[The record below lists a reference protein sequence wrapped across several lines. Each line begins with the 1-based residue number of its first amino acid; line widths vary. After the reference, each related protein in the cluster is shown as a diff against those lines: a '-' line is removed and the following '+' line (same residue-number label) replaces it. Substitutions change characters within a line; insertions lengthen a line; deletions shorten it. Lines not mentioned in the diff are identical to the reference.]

1 MVSSAMRSER
11 RNIPLILKRAPGAAV
26 TVLLLVWAVVQVYP
40 IIFMFI
46 TSVKTDK
53 QILNAPF
60 ALPDPLKF
68 DNYEIVWQGDRVAQ
82 PFSTFFINSFIITLG
97 SLLILLFVAGLAGYS
112 LARGRFPGNAATQQ
126 MFLLTLAVPVH
137 VLIIPMYFF
146 MGDLG
151 LRNNHLGMMLVY
163 ATLGLPFTIILMR
176 AYFLS
181 FPHELEE
188 AALLDGCSRFGA
200 FIRVVVPVS
209 RGAIASMAII
219 NISWIWSELFFAL
232 VLLDQ
237 PQVRT
242 LPLAVA
248 GYRPVSMAAESVVG
262 QQFAIM
268 TLTALPLFVFY
279 FLFQRQIRKGMTAGA
294 LR

>member
-1 MVSSAMRSER
+1 MNSER
-11 RNIPLILKRAPGAAV
+11 KTISSILRRAPGKLV
-26 TVLLLVWAVVQVYP
+26 TVLLIFWAIVQLYP
-40 IIFMFI
+40 ILYMFM

-60 ALPDPLKF
+60 ALPDPLQLE
-68 DNYEIVWQGDRVAQ
+68 NYILVWQGDRVAQ
-82 PFSTFFINSFIITLG
+82 PFSTFLLNSSIITLG
-97 SLLILLFVAGLAGYS
+97 SLAILLFVAGLAGYS

-126 MFLLTLAVPVH
+126 GFLLTLAVPVH

-151 LRNNHLGMMLVY
+151 LRNSHIGMMLVY

-181 FPHELEE
+181 FPRELEE
-188 AALLDGCSRFGA
+188 SALLDGCSRFGA

-219 NISWIWSELFFAL
+219 NISWIWSELLFAL

-237 PQVRT
+237 QGVRT

-248 GYRPVSMAAESVVG
+248 GYRPASMTSESVLG

-268 TLTALPLFVFY
+268 SLTALPLFVFY
-279 FLFQRQIRKGMTAGA
+279 FLFQQQIRKGMTAGA

>member
-1 MVSSAMRSER
+1 MK
-11 RNIPLILKRAPGAAV
+11 IHPILKRVPGAAV
-26 TVLLLVWAVVQVYP
+26 TGLLLFWAIVQLYP
-40 IIFMFI
+40 ILFMFI

-60 ALPDPLKF
+60 ALPDPLLL
-68 DNYEIVWQGDRVAQ
+68 DNYAIVWQGDRVSQ
-82 PFSTFFINSFIITLG
+82 PFATFFINSFSITLG
-97 SLLILLFVAGLAGYS
+97 SLAILLSVAGLAGYS

-126 MFLLTLAVPVH
+126 IFLLTLAVPVH

-146 MGDLG
+146 MGSLG
-151 LRNNHLGMMLVY
+151 LRNSHVGMMLVY

-200 FIRVVVPVS
+200 FMRVVVPVS

-232 VLLDQ
+232 VLLNQ

-248 GYRPVSMAAESVVG
+248 GYRPAAMSSESVLG

-268 TLTALPLFVFY
+268 SLTALPLFVFY
-279 FLFQRQIRKGMTAGA
+279 FLFQQQIRKGMTAGA

>member
-1 MVSSAMRSER
+1 MNGER
-11 RNIPLILKRAPGAAV
+11 RAIHPLIQRIPGAAV
-26 TVLLLVWAVVQVYP
+26 TVMLVVWAIVQVYP
-40 IIFMFI
+40 ILFMFI

-60 ALPDPLKF
+60 ALPEPLKF
-68 DNYEIVWQGDRVAQ
+68 ENYAIVWQGDRVAQ
-82 PFSTFFINSFIITLG
+82 PFSTFFINSFTITLG

-126 MFLLTLAVPVH
+126 GFLLTLAVPVH

-146 MGDLG
+146 TGQIG
-151 LRNNHLGMMLVY
+151 LRNSHIGMMLVY

-181 FPHELEE
+181 FPRELEE
-188 AALLDGCSRFGA
+188 SALLDGCSRFGA

-219 NISWIWSELFFAL
+219 NISWIWSELLFAL

-242 LPLAVA
+242 LPLAIA
-248 GYRPVSMAAESVVG
+248 GYRPVSMAAESVIG

-279 FLFQRQIRKGMTAGA
+279 FLFQQQIRKGMTAGA

>member
-1 MVSSAMRSER
+1 MIPERKTFSS
-11 RNIPLILKRAPGAAV
+11 ILRRAPGILV
-26 TVLLLVWAVVQVYP
+26 TVLLIFWAIVQLYP
-40 IIFMFI
+40 ILYMFM

-60 ALPDPLKF
+60 ALPDPLKLE
-68 DNYEIVWQGDRVAQ
+68 NYILVWQGDRVAQ
-82 PFSTFFINSFIITLG
+82 PFSTFFLNSSIITLG
-97 SLLILLFVAGLAGYS
+97 SLAILLFVAVLAGYS
-112 LARGRFPGNAATQQ
+112 LACGGFPGNAATQQ
-126 MFLLTLAVPVH
+126 GFLLTLAVPVH

-151 LRNNHLGMMLVY
+151 LRNSHIGLMLVY
-163 ATLGLPFTIILMR
+163 ATLGLPFTIILLR
-176 AYFLS
+176 AYFLG
-181 FPHELEE
+181 FPRELEE
-188 AALLDGCSRFGA
+188 SALLDGCSRFGA
-200 FIRVVVPVS
+200 FIRVVAPVS

-219 NISWIWSELFFAL
+219 NISWIWSELLFAL

-237 PQVRT
+237 QGVRT

-248 GYRPVSMAAESVVG
+248 GYRPASMTSESVLG

-268 TLTALPLFVFY
+268 SLTALPLFVFY
-279 FLFQRQIRKGMTAGA
+279 FLFQQQIRKGMTAGA

>member
-1 MVSSAMRSER
+1 MNHKRSA
-11 RNIPLILKRAPGAAV
+11 IHPLFKRIPGAAV
-26 TVLLLVWAVVQVYP
+26 TILLIFWAIVQVYP
-40 IIFMFI
+40 ILFMFI

-60 ALPDPLKF
+60 ALPEPLKF
-68 DNYEIVWQGDRVAQ
+68 ENYAIVWQGDRVAQ
-82 PFSTFFINSFIITLG
+82 PFSTFFINSFTITLG

-126 MFLLTLAVPVH
+126 GFLLTLAVPVH

-146 MGDLG
+146 TGQIG
-151 LRNNHLGMMLVY
+151 LRNSHFGMMLVY

-181 FPHELEE
+181 FPRELEE

-219 NISWIWSELFFAL
+219 NISWIWSELLFAL

-242 LPLAVA
+242 LPLAIA
-248 GYRPVSMAAESVVG
+248 GYRPVSMAAESVIG

-268 TLTALPLFVFY
+268 SLTALPLFVFY
-279 FLFQRQIRKGMTAGA
+279 YLFQQQIRKGMTAGA

>member
-1 MVSSAMRSER
+1 
-11 RNIPLILKRAPGAAV
+11 
-26 TVLLLVWAVVQVYP
+26 
-40 IIFMFI
+40 
-46 TSVKTDK
+46 
-53 QILNAPF
+53 
-60 ALPDPLKF
+60 
-68 DNYEIVWQGDRVAQ
+68 
-82 PFSTFFINSFIITLG
+82 
-97 SLLILLFVAGLAGYS
+97 
-112 LARGRFPGNAATQQ
+112 
-126 MFLLTLAVPVH
+126 
-137 VLIIPMYFF
+137 
-146 MGDLG
+146 
-151 LRNNHLGMMLVY
+151 
-163 ATLGLPFTIILMR
+163 MR

-279 FLFQRQIRKGMTAGA
+279 FLFQRQIRKRHDCWRVALTRHTDWRRDKLMSKWFGQTFRKVHKLYVSPQWALDQGA
-294 LR
+294 SL

>member
-1 MVSSAMRSER
+1 MNLERSVTVR
-11 RNIPLILKRAPGAAV
+11 LLKRVPGAMVALM
-26 TVLLLVWAVVQVYP
+26 LLAWAIVQVYP
-40 IIFMFI
+40 ILFMFI
-46 TSVKTDK
+46 TSVKSDK

-60 ALPDPLKF
+60 AMPDPLSL
-68 DNYEIVWQGDRVAQ
+68 DNYAIVWQGDRVAQ
-82 PFSTFFINSFIITLG
+82 PFSTFFVNSFVITFG
-97 SLLILLFVAGLAGYS
+97 SLAILLFVAGLAGYS
-112 LARGRFPGNAATQQ
+112 LARGRFPGNAATQLG
-126 MFLLTLAVPVH
+126 FLLTLAVPVH

-151 LRNNHLGMMLVY
+151 LRNSHVGMMLVY

-181 FPHELEE
+181 FPRELEE
-188 AALLDGCSRFGA
+188 SALLDGCSRFGA

-219 NISWIWSELFFAL
+219 NISWIWSELLFAL

-237 PQVRT
+237 QGVRT

-248 GYRPVSMAAESVVG
+248 GYRPAAMTSESVLG

-279 FLFQRQIRKGMTAGA
+279 FLFQKQIRKGMTAGA

>member
-1 MVSSAMRSER
+1 MIPER
-11 RNIPLILKRAPGAAV
+11 KTIASILRRAPGILVA
-26 TVLLLVWAVVQVYP
+26 VLLIFWAIVQLYP
-40 IIFMFI
+40 ILYMFM

-60 ALPDPLKF
+60 ALPDPLKLE
-68 DNYEIVWQGDRVAQ
+68 NYILVWQGDRVAQ
-82 PFSTFFINSFIITLG
+82 PFSTFFLNSSIITLG
-97 SLLILLFVAGLAGYS
+97 SLAILLFVAGLAGYS

-126 MFLLTLAVPVH
+126 GFLLTLAVPVH

-151 LRNNHLGMMLVY
+151 LRNSHIGMMLVY

-181 FPHELEE
+181 FPRELEE
-188 AALLDGCSRFGA
+188 SALLDGCSRFGA
-200 FIRVVVPVS
+200 FIRVVAPVS

-219 NISWIWSELFFAL
+219 NISWIWSELLFAL

-237 PQVRT
+237 QGVRT

-248 GYRPVSMAAESVVG
+248 GYRPASMTSESVLG

-268 TLTALPLFVFY
+268 SLTALPLFVFY
-279 FLFQRQIRKGMTAGA
+279 FLFQQQIRKGMTAGA

>member
-1 MVSSAMRSER
+1 MHPE
-11 RNIPLILKRAPGAAV
+11 RNIIPAAAKRLPGAAV
-26 TVLLLVWAVVQVYP
+26 TLLLICWTIVQVYP
-40 IIFMFI
+40 ILFMFI

-60 ALPDPLKF
+60 ALPDPLKLE
-68 DNYEIVWQGDRVAQ
+68 NYAIVWQGDRVAQ
-82 PFSTFFINSFIITLG
+82 PFSTFFINSFTITLG
-97 SLLILLFVAGLAGYS
+97 SLVILLFVAGLAGYA
-112 LARGRFPGNAATQQ
+112 LARGRFPGNSATQQ
-126 MFLLTLAVPVH
+126 GFLLTLAVPVH

-146 MGDLG
+146 TGQLG
-151 LRNNHLGMMLVY
+151 LRNSHIGMMLIY

-181 FPHELEE
+181 FPRELEE

-219 NISWIWSELFFAL
+219 NISWIWSELFYAL

-242 LPLAVA
+242 LPLAIA
-248 GYRPVSMAAESVVG
+248 GYRPVSMAAESVIG

-268 TLTALPLFVFY
+268 SLTALPLFVFY
-279 FLFQRQIRKGMTAGA
+279 FLFQQQIRKGMTAGA

>member
-1 MVSSAMRSER
+1 MKPEHSA
-11 RNIPLILKRAPGAAV
+11 IPPISKRIPGAAV
-26 TVLLLVWAVVQVYP
+26 TIALVVWAIVQVYP
-40 IIFMFI
+40 ILFMII
-46 TSVKTDK
+46 TSIKTDK

-60 ALPDPLKF
+60 ALPEPLKLE
-68 DNYEIVWQGDRVAQ
+68 NYAIVWQGDRVAQ
-82 PFSTFFINSFIITLG
+82 PFSTFFINSFTITLG
-97 SLLILLFVAGLAGYS
+97 SLVILLFVAGLAGYS
-112 LARGRFPGNAATQQ
+112 LARGRFPGNAAAQQ
-126 MFLLTLAVPVH
+126 GFLLTLAVPVH

-146 MGDLG
+146 TGEIG
-151 LRNNHLGMMLVY
+151 LRNSHIGMMLVY

-200 FIRVVVPVS
+200 FIRVVAPVS

-242 LPLAVA
+242 LPLAIA
-248 GYRPVSMAAESVVG
+248 GYRPVSMAAESVIG

-279 FLFQRQIRKGMTAGA
+279 FLFQQQIRQGMTAGA

>member
-1 MVSSAMRSER
+1 MIPERKTFSSILR
-11 RNIPLILKRAPGAAV
+11 RPPGILV
-26 TVLLLVWAVVQVYP
+26 TVLLIFWAIVQLYP
-40 IIFMFI
+40 ILYMFM

-60 ALPDPLKF
+60 ALPDPLKLE
-68 DNYEIVWQGDRVAQ
+68 NYILVWQGDRVAQ
-82 PFSTFFINSFIITLG
+82 PFSTFFLNSSIITLG
-97 SLLILLFVAGLAGYS
+97 SLAILLFVAGLAGYS

-126 MFLLTLAVPVH
+126 GFLLTLAVPVH

-151 LRNNHLGMMLVY
+151 LRNSHIGMMLVY

-181 FPHELEE
+181 FPRELEE
-188 AALLDGCSRFGA
+188 SALLDGCSRFGA
-200 FIRVVVPVS
+200 FIRVVAPVS

-219 NISWIWSELFFAL
+219 NISWIWSELLFAL

-237 PQVRT
+237 QGVRT

-248 GYRPVSMAAESVVG
+248 GYRPASMTSESVLG

-268 TLTALPLFVFY
+268 SLTALPLFVFY
-279 FLFQRQIRKGMTAGA
+279 FLFQQQIRKGMTAGA

>member
-1 MVSSAMRSER
+1 MNPERKTISS
-11 RNIPLILKRAPGAAV
+11 ILRRAPGKLV
-26 TVLLLVWAVVQVYP
+26 TVLLIFWAIVQVYP
-40 IIFMFI
+40 ILYMFI
-46 TSVKTDK
+46 TSVKIDK

-60 ALPDPLKF
+60 ALPDPLKLE
-68 DNYEIVWQGDRVAQ
+68 NYILVWQGDRVAQ
-82 PFSTFFINSFIITLG
+82 PFSTFFLNSSIITLG
-97 SLLILLFVAGLAGYS
+97 SLAILLFVAGLAGYS

-126 MFLLTLAVPVH
+126 GFLLTLAVPVH

-151 LRNNHLGMMLVY
+151 LRNSHIGMMLVY

-181 FPHELEE
+181 FPRELEE
-188 AALLDGCSRFGA
+188 SALLDGCSRFGA

-219 NISWIWSELFFAL
+219 NISWIWSELLFAL

-237 PQVRT
+237 QGVRT

-248 GYRPVSMAAESVVG
+248 GYRPASMTSESVLG

-268 TLTALPLFVFY
+268 SLTALPLFVFY
-279 FLFQRQIRKGMTAGA
+279 FLFQQQIRKGMTAGA

>member
-1 MVSSAMRSER
+1 MNSER
-11 RNIPLILKRAPGAAV
+11 KTISSILRRAPGKLV
-26 TVLLLVWAVVQVYP
+26 TVLLIFWAIVQLYP
-40 IIFMFI
+40 ILYMFM

-60 ALPDPLKF
+60 ALPDPLQLE
-68 DNYEIVWQGDRVAQ
+68 NYILVWQGDRVAQ
-82 PFSTFFINSFIITLG
+82 PFSTFFLNSSIITLG
-97 SLLILLFVAGLAGYS
+97 SLAILLFVAGLAGYS

-126 MFLLTLAVPVH
+126 GFLLTLAVPVH

-151 LRNNHLGMMLVY
+151 LRNSHIGMMLVY

-181 FPHELEE
+181 FPRELEE
-188 AALLDGCSRFGA
+188 SALLDGCSRFGA

-219 NISWIWSELFFAL
+219 NISWIWSELLFAL

-237 PQVRT
+237 QGVRT

-248 GYRPVSMAAESVVG
+248 GYRPASMTSESVLG

-268 TLTALPLFVFY
+268 SLTALPLFVFY
-279 FLFQRQIRKGMTAGA
+279 FLFQQQIRKGMTAGA

>member
-1 MVSSAMRSER
+1 MHLKHSA
-11 RNIPLILKRAPGAAV
+11 IHPLIKRIPGATV
-26 TVLLLVWAVVQVYP
+26 TITLVVWAIVQVYP
-40 IIFMFI
+40 ILFMFL

-60 ALPDPLKF
+60 GLPDPLRLE
-68 DNYEIVWQGDRVAQ
+68 NYAIVWQGDRVAQ
-82 PFSTFFINSFIITLG
+82 PFSAFFINSFIITFG
-97 SLLILLFVAGLAGYS
+97 SLVILLFVAGLAGYS

-126 MFLLTLAVPVH
+126 GFLLTLAVPVH

-151 LRNNHLGMMLVY
+151 LRNSHFGMMLVY

-181 FPHELEE
+181 FPRELEE
-188 AALLDGCSRFGA
+188 SALLDGCSRFGA
-200 FIRVVVPVS
+200 FIRVVAPVS

-219 NISWIWSELFFAL
+219 NISWIWSELLFAL

-237 PQVRT
+237 QGVRT

-248 GYRPVSMAAESVVG
+248 GYRPASMTSESVLG

-268 TLTALPLFVFY
+268 SLTALPLFVFY
-279 FLFQRQIRKGMTAGA
+279 FLFQQQIRKGMTAGA

>member
-1 MVSSAMRSER
+1 MLRRVPGIFVSSL
-11 RNIPLILKRAPGAAV
+11 LIF
-26 TVLLLVWAVVQVYP
+26 WAIVQVYP
-40 IIFMFI
+40 ILFMFI

-60 ALPDPLKF
+60 ALPDPLKLE
-68 DNYEIVWQGDRVAQ
+68 NYTIVWQGDRVAQ
-82 PFSTFFINSFIITLG
+82 PFSTFFLNSAIITIG
-97 SLLILLFVAGLAGYS
+97 SLAILLFVAGLAGYS

-126 MFLLTLAVPVH
+126 GFLLTLAVPVH

-146 MGDLG
+146 MGELG
-151 LRNNHLGMMLVY
+151 LRNSHIGMMLVY

-181 FPHELEE
+181 FPRELEE
-188 AALLDGCSRFGA
+188 SALLDGCSRFGA

-219 NISWIWSELFFAL
+219 NISWIWSELLFAL

-237 PQVRT
+237 QGVRT

-248 GYRPVSMAAESVVG
+248 GYRPASMTSESVLG

-279 FLFQRQIRKGMTAGA
+279 FLFQQQIRKGMTAGA

>member
-1 MVSSAMRSER
+1 MNPERKTISS
-11 RNIPLILKRAPGAAV
+11 ILRRAPGKLV
-26 TVLLLVWAVVQVYP
+26 TVLLIFWAIVQVYP
-40 IIFMFI
+40 ILYMFI

-60 ALPDPLKF
+60 ALPDPLKLE
-68 DNYEIVWQGDRVAQ
+68 NYILVWQGDRVAQ
-82 PFSTFFINSFIITLG
+82 PFSTFFLNSSIITLG
-97 SLLILLFVAGLAGYS
+97 SLAILLFVAGLAGYS

-126 MFLLTLAVPVH
+126 GFLLTLAVPVH

-151 LRNNHLGMMLVY
+151 LRNSHIGMMLVY

-181 FPHELEE
+181 FPRELEE
-188 AALLDGCSRFGA
+188 SALLDGCSRFGA

-219 NISWIWSELFFAL
+219 NISWIWSELLFAL

-237 PQVRT
+237 QGVRT

-248 GYRPVSMAAESVVG
+248 GYRPASMTSESVLG

-268 TLTALPLFVFY
+268 SLTALPLFVFY
-279 FLFQRQIRKGMTAGA
+279 FLFQQQIRKGMTAGA

>member
-1 MVSSAMRSER
+1 MNPER
-11 RNIPLILKRAPGAAV
+11 KTIPSLLRRVPGILVTILLIF
-26 TVLLLVWAVVQVYP
+26 WAIVQVYP
-40 IIFMFI
+40 ILFMFI

-60 ALPDPLKF
+60 ALPDPLKLE
-68 DNYEIVWQGDRVAQ
+68 NYILVWQGDRVAQ
-82 PFSTFFINSFIITLG
+82 PFSTFFLNSSIITLG
-97 SLLILLFVAGLAGYS
+97 SLAILLFVAGLAGYS

-126 MFLLTLAVPVH
+126 GFLLTLAVPVH

-151 LRNNHLGMMLVY
+151 LRNSHIGMMLVY

-181 FPHELEE
+181 FPRELEE
-188 AALLDGCSRFGA
+188 SALLDGCSRFGA

-219 NISWIWSELFFAL
+219 NISWIWSELLFAL

-237 PQVRT
+237 QGVRT

-248 GYRPVSMAAESVVG
+248 GYRPASMTSESVLG

-268 TLTALPLFVFY
+268 SLTALPLFVFY
-279 FLFQRQIRKGMTAGA
+279 FLFQQQIRKGMTAGA

>member
-1 MVSSAMRSER
+1 MHSER
-11 RNIPLILKRAPGAAV
+11 SRIPPFAKRIPGAVV
-26 TVLLLVWAVVQVYP
+26 TLLLIFWTIVQVYP
-40 IIFMFI
+40 ILFMFI

-60 ALPDPLKF
+60 ALPDPLKLE
-68 DNYEIVWQGDRVAQ
+68 NYAIVWQGDRVAQ
-82 PFSTFFINSFIITLG
+82 PFSTFFINSFTITFG
-97 SLLILLFVAGLAGYS
+97 SLVILLFVAGLAGYS

-126 MFLLTLAVPVH
+126 GFLLTLAVPVH

-146 MGDLG
+146 TGQLG
-151 LRNNHLGMMLVY
+151 LRNSHIGMMLVY

-181 FPHELEE
+181 FPRELEE

-219 NISWIWSELFFAL
+219 NISWIWSELFYAL

-242 LPLAVA
+242 LPLAIA
-248 GYRPVSMAAESVVG
+248 GYRPVSMAAESVIG

-268 TLTALPLFVFY
+268 SLTALPLFVFY
-279 FLFQRQIRKGMTAGA
+279 FLFQQQIRKGMTAGA

>member
-1 MVSSAMRSER
+1 MSPGWRDIR
-11 RNIPLILKRAPGAAV
+11 WRAGASPA
-26 TVLLLVWAVVQVYP
+26 T
-40 IIFMFI
+40 
-46 TSVKTDK
+46 
-53 QILNAPF
+53 
-60 ALPDPLKF
+60 
-68 DNYEIVWQGDRVAQ
+68 R
-82 PFSTFFINSFIITLG
+82 
-97 SLLILLFVAGLAGYS
+97 
-112 LARGRFPGNAATQQ
+112 ATQQ
-126 MFLLTLAVPVH
+126 GFLLTLAVPVH

-146 MGDLG
+146 TGELG
-151 LRNNHLGMMLVY
+151 LRNSHVGMMLVY

-242 LPLAVA
+242 LPLAIA
-248 GYRPVSMAAESVVG
+248 GYRPVSMAAESVIG

-279 FLFQRQIRKGMTAGA
+279 FLFQQQIRKGMTAGA

>member
-1 MVSSAMRSER
+1 MARHIGIDENLPR
-11 RNIPLILKRAPGAAV
+11 RFAK
-26 TVLLLVWAVVQVYP
+26 LLVIGLLIIWAIVQIYP
-40 IIFMFI
+40 IAFMFI
-46 TSVKTDK
+46 TSIKTDK

-60 ALPDPLKF
+60 AFPDPLQLE
-68 DNYEIVWQGDRVAQ
+68 NYAIVWQGDRVSQ
-82 PFSTFFINSFIITLG
+82 PFINFFGNSFVITAG
-97 SLLILLFVAGLAGYS
+97 SLVILLFVAGLAGYA
-112 LARGRFPGNAATQQ
+112 LARGDFPGNAMTQQ
-126 MFLLTLAVPVH
+126 IFLLSLAVPVH

-146 MGDLG
+146 MGELG
-151 LRNNHLGMMLVY
+151 LRNNLIGMMLVY
-163 ATLGLPFTIILMR
+163 ATMGLPFTIILMR

-181 FPHELEE
+181 FPRELEE
-188 AALLDGCSRFGA
+188 QALLDGCGRFGA

-237 PQVRT
+237 GNVRT

-248 GYRPVSMAAESVVG
+248 GYRPVSMASESVVG

-268 TLTALPLFVFY
+268 TLTSLPLFIFY
-279 FLFQRQIRKGMTAGA
+279 FIFQKQIRKGMTAGA

>member
-1 MVSSAMRSER
+1 MIPERKTFSS
-11 RNIPLILKRAPGAAV
+11 ILRRAPGILV
-26 TVLLLVWAVVQVYP
+26 TVLLIFWAIVQLYP
-40 IIFMFI
+40 ILYMFM

-60 ALPDPLKF
+60 ALPDPLKLE
-68 DNYEIVWQGDRVAQ
+68 NYILVWQGDRVAQ
-82 PFSTFFINSFIITLG
+82 PFSTFFLNSSIITLG
-97 SLLILLFVAGLAGYS
+97 SLAILLFVAGLAGYS

-126 MFLLTLAVPVH
+126 GFLLTLAVPVH

-151 LRNNHLGMMLVY
+151 LRNSHIGMMLVY

-181 FPHELEE
+181 FPRELEE
-188 AALLDGCSRFGA
+188 SALLDGCSRFGA
-200 FIRVVVPVS
+200 FIRVVAPVS

-219 NISWIWSELFFAL
+219 NISWIWSELLFAL

-237 PQVRT
+237 QGVRT

-248 GYRPVSMAAESVVG
+248 GYRPASMTSESVLG

-268 TLTALPLFVFY
+268 SLTALPLFVFY
-279 FLFQRQIRKGMTAGA
+279 FLFQQQIRKGMTAGA